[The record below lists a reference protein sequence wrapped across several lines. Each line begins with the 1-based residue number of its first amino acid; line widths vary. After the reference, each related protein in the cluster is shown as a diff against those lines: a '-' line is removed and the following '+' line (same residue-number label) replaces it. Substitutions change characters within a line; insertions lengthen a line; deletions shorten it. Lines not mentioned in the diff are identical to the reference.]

1 MTGPERCVVLVPVA
15 QHIEPAC
22 EAGLRE
28 LERRGYTVR
37 RCHGYAAIDQ
47 GRSQMASDALADGFA
62 ETMWIDADID
72 FRPDDVELL
81 RSHNRPMSCG
91 IYAKK
96 GMRALAVH
104 VLPGTHKLIL
114 GAGGGLIE
122 IRYAATGFLHVRREV
137 YTTIHQRLELPVC
150 NSWFGRPTI
159 PFFLPMLLPTERG
172 PWYLGEDYAFCE
184 RARQC
189 GTSIVADTRIRLGHI
204 GTHAFHW
211 EEAGIERQR
220 FATFHYHL
228 SDFEPADNKRR
239 PADLPDLCPR
249 PESSSL

>member
-1 MTGPERCVVLVPVA
+1 MSGPERCVVLVPV
-15 QHIEPAC
+15 QHHIEPAC

-37 RCHGYAAIDQ
+37 RAFGYAAIDQ
-47 GRSQMASDALADGFA
+47 GRSQMASDALAEGFA

-81 RSHNRPMSCG
+81 REQDRPITCG

-104 VLPGTHKLIL
+104 VLSGTHDLL
-114 GAGGGLIE
+114 FGSGGGPIQ

-137 YTTIHQRLELPVC
+137 YSAIHQRLELPVC

-189 GTSIVADTRIRLGHI
+189 GIPIVADTRIRLGHI
-204 GTHAFHW
+204 GNHTFHW
-211 EEAGIERQR
+211 EEAGTALPRY
-220 FATFHYHL
+220 ASFHYHL
-228 SDFEPADNKRR
+228 NDAESANAELAKSR
-239 PADLPDLCPR
+239 PGVEAP
-249 PESSSL
+249 ST